1 MLNSAPNLARSQML
15 SALLHGAEPQC
26 PFCVSFVLGANLTKK
41 LPRTHYRAP
50 ALSNTH
56 PNATK
61 RTIKMESNRGIKR
74 NRGHAEQENAEESS
88 NPPPRPA
95 APSLSVST
103 CTRTPHPELPR
114 SQTKF
119 CRGNFPRKLA
129 SLLFLLGQPKSAVPD
144 TGKLNGDVF

>member
-41 LPRTHYRAP
+41 LPKTHYRAP

-95 APSLSVST
+95 APSLSVSM

-114 SQTKF
+114 SQTKMLP
-119 CRGNFPRKLA
+119 REFPAEVCILVIFVRAAKKRRTRHGQIKL
-129 SLLFLLGQPKSAVPD
+129 
-144 TGKLNGDVF
+144 